1 MQITVEREITMR
13 LVVSPERGVDVPT
26 RLRYRS
32 EDPYAVQ
39 VTFHV
44 NSPVPVNWTFAR
56 DLLVEG
62 VVRPSGG
69 GDVRVRPAEVGGRS
83 VVSLELTS
91 PDGDALLQA
100 PAEPLSAWLE
110 QTLLAVP
117 VGAEPGRLAL
127 DDGLAALLA
136 AGNGGPGGEPG
147 TEDSLAEG

>member
-32 EDPYAVQ
+32 EDPYAVHL
-39 VTFHV
+39 TFHV

-56 DLLVEG
+56 DLLVDG
-62 VVRPSGG
+62 IAGPAGT
-69 GDVRVRPAEVGGRS
+69 GDVRVRPAVADEVP
-83 VVSLELTS
+83 VINLELTS

-100 PAEPLSAWLE
+100 PAEELSTWLE
-110 QTLLAVP
+110 HTLLAVP
-117 VGAEPGRLAL
+117 VGAELERLRME
-127 DDGLAALLA
+127 DGLAALLA
-136 AGNGGPGGEPG
+136 TGNGGPGGEPG